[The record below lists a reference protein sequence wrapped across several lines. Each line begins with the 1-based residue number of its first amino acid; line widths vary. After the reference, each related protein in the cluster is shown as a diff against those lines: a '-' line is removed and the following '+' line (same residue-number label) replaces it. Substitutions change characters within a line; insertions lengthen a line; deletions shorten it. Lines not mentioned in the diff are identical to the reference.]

1 MECGKSMKPK
11 FKLKSPVD
19 SIIIDLII
27 DHFNIQSMS
36 GEKESL
42 SGTEFEML
50 CKEAEQIYFKQVMI
64 TEEPGVA

>member
-1 MECGKSMKPK
+1 MKPK

-36 GEKESL
+36 GERESL
-42 SGTEFEML
+42 SGEHFQRL
-50 CKEAEQIYFKQVMI
+50 CDEAEQIYFKQVMI